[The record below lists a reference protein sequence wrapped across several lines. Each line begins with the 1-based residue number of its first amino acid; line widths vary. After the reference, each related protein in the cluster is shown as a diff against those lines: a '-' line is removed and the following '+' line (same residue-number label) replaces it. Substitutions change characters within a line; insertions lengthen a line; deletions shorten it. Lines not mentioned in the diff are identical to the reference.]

1 MVRDEAAHV
10 QASGRGRIADVE
22 VRRIV
27 QAFGLGGVRE
37 VRFLP
42 AGMMNRNWRLRT
54 DAGVFALKE
63 IVDVPV
69 PEARRS
75 LVTVHA
81 LAAAGLPVCEPR
93 PTVGGDVV
101 AEVDDAGFFC
111 LLPWVD
117 GEHRRG
123 TDLDVGQARELG
135 LLLGRIHR
143 ALADAGLGPVD
154 MRPRAKVGSPEA
166 AAAEADRFLR
176 LISALPCAEPFD
188 AAAAEALERR
198 KELLAVHA
206 GDRPGDEVARGPVGW
221 THGDF
226 QPLNLLWRDGRV
238 VAVLDGD
245 RLGVRP

>member
-1 MVRDEAAHV
+1 M
-10 QASGRGRIADVE
+10 QARGRGRIADVE
-22 VRRIV
+22 VRRIA

-42 AGMMNRNWRLRT
+42 ARMMNRNWRLRT

-75 LVTVHA
+75 LVTVRA

-93 PTVGGDVV
+93 PAVGGDVV

-117 GEHRRG
+117 GDHRRG

-143 ALADAGLGPVD
+143 ALADAGLGRWMCGRGPRWARRRRR
-154 MRPRAKVGSPEA
+154 RPRPIGSSGSSAPCRARSRSMPLPPRRWSGARSCWPFTRAIVLVMRWRA
-166 AAAEADRFLR
+166 AR
-176 LISALPCAEPFD
+176 S
-188 AAAAEALERR
+188 
-198 KELLAVHA
+198 
-206 GDRPGDEVARGPVGW
+206 G
-221 THGDF
+221 
-226 QPLNLLWRDGRV
+226 GRT
-238 VAVLDGD
+238 ATFS
-245 RLGVRP
+245 R